1 MLKSRNIKFI
11 IDDNTSNIEYD
22 FRAFEMDMNTIFTN
36 LINNSIDS
44 FKNLRIIK
52 ERKIELHFEIK
63 NNFVD
68 ILYTDNGIGL
78 SDIFVDKDEIFLP
91 FTTSK
96 KDRKGNNIGTGL
108 GMYLVKNVIDDY
120 DGTIQII
127 ESEDGFKTKI
137 NLPIRKK

>member
-1 MLKSRNIKFI
+1 MKSSTCNEVKNICILSDGKL
-11 IDDNTSNIEYD
+11 
-22 FRAFEMDMNTIFTN
+22 FTN

>member
-1 MLKSRNIKFI
+1 MIFVPLKWIWTLYS
-11 IDDNTSNIEYD
+11 
-22 FRAFEMDMNTIFTN
+22 
-36 LINNSIDS
+36 
-44 FKNLRIIK
+44 
-52 ERKIELHFEIK
+52 H
-63 NNFVD
+63 FVD

-78 SDIFVDKDEIFLP
+78 YDIFVDKDEIFLP

-137 NLPIRKK
+137 NLPNRKK